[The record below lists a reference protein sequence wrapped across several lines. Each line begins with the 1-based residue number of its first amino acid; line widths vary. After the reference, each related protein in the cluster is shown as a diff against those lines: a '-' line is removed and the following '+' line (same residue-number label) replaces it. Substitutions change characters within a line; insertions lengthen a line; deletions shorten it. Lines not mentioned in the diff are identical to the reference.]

1 MSKEVCEAIKF
12 ADEIIVFDKKIKN
25 YTFKND
31 IFKVYCPYDDRQ
43 RKGPNRKC
51 DSGGKILGAVFVA
64 LLNFFGS
71 VEDYEENLKNDSL
84 SEYAILW
91 LNSKID
97 RYEERLIGVDA
108 VYDML
113 TRNDWFGEHYN
124 SIKKKSDMM
133 KLFYTYLTRLYELL
147 KEICNTITKCN
158 NSPNTEE
165 CEKHAKKCVQLYQGF
180 VKEGPKYYGY
190 CNPYCRILSNLK
202 KDYENFRK
210 NYTPNNLPEL
220 NLPNGIPSCE
230 SLCKNKEQETNTKK
244 PITEVSEIATPQK
257 NSLPDQLPSVL
268 SGHREKP
275 LSGIEG
281 HKVNSDSIKDK
292 LLDFLNKLK
301 GKEGESPVIL
311 RFQQYLRDSL
321 QGLEGGSNGQHNV
334 LSGQS
339 SGLKSVG
346 GISPKQKGLRGHAKE
361 IIGLTQGLNGEEG
374 GIRDPTHALPGLKGD
389 IYGQSDGLNGR
400 TYRLPGLK
408 GDIYGRSDGLNGRT
422 YRLPGL
428 KGDIY
433 GRSDGLNGRTY
444 RLPGLKG
451 DIYGQ
456 SDGLN
461 GRTQGLNGQEGESPV
476 ILRFKQYLRDSFS
489 GLEGGSNWKYSVL
502 NSHSEFENVG
512 GISPKING
520 LGGYVKK
527 TGNRTQKLKGQSD
540 LRHKLPGLEG
550 DFYDQYGRLDGLM
563 EGTGG
568 WTQGLKSQEGGSLD
582 MEYGSPHLKNESK
595 NNSTTLE
602 DNVNSP
608 RKITNLFFDNPLGYS
623 KSNLNDVKT
632 QQLHPNFNGNK
643 VIYIVVA
650 FISILII
657 LGISYKYLP
666 LGGVKKLKRKK
677 KMKKIIN
684 MCVKN
689 KIKRNLKYII
699 ENNQRGQL

>member
-25 YTFKND
+25 YTFKD
-31 IFKVYCPYDDRQ
+31 EIFKVYCPYDDRQ
-43 RKGPNRKC
+43 KRGPNRKC
-51 DSGGKILGAVFVA
+51 DSGGKILGAGFIA
-64 LLNFFGS
+64 LLKTLDG
-71 VEDYEENLKNDSL
+71 VDDYEENLKNDRL

-97 RYEERLIGVDA
+97 QYEERLIGVYA

-124 SIKKKSDMM
+124 SIREKTDMM
-133 KLFYTYLTRLYELL
+133 KIFYTYLNRLYGLL
-147 KEICNTITKCN
+147 KEICNTI
-158 NSPNTEE
+158 NT
-165 CEKHAKKCVQLYQGF
+165 CKDSSNTNACLNHAKKCVQLYQGF
-180 VKEGPKYYGY
+180 VKEGPKHHDY

-210 NYTPNNLPEL
+210 NYTTNNLPEL
-220 NLPNGIPSCE
+220 NLPNGITSCE
-230 SLCKNKEQETNTKK
+230 SLCKNKEQEANAKK
-244 PITEVSEIATPQK
+244 PITDVSEIDTLQK
-257 NSLPDQLPSVL
+257 NSLQDQLPSVL
-268 SGHREKP
+268 SGRREKP

-281 HKVNSDSIKDK
+281 HKDNSDSIKDK
-292 LLDFLNKLK
+292 LIDFLNKLK

-334 LSGQS
+334 LTGQN

-346 GISPKQKGLRGHAKE
+346 GIRPNLKGLRGHVKG
-361 IIGLTQGLNGEEG
+361 INGQTQGLK
-374 GIRDPTHALPGLKGD
+374 GLKGD
-389 IYGQSDGLNGR
+389 IYGQ
-400 TYRLPGLK
+400 
-408 GDIYGRSDGLNGRT
+408 
-422 YRLPGL
+422 
-428 KGDIY
+428 
-433 GRSDGLNGRTY
+433 SDGLNGRTY

-476 ILRFKQYLRDSFS
+476 ILRFKQYLRDSLS

-527 TGNRTQKLKGQSD
+527 TSDRTQKLKGQKGESLGILRGQSD
-540 LRHKLPGLEG
+540 LRYKLPGLEG
-550 DFYDQYGRLDGLM
+550 DFYDQYGGLNGLM
-563 EGTGG
+563 DETGG
-568 WTQGLKSQEGGSLD
+568 RTQGLKSQEGGSLD

-632 QQLHPNFNGNK
+632 QRLHPIFNGNK
-643 VIYIVVA
+643 IIYIVVA

-657 LGISYKYLP
+657 LGISYKYLS
-666 LGGVKKLKRKK
+666 LVGVKKLKRKK

>member
-220 NLPNGIPSCE
+220 NLPNGISSCE
-230 SLCKNKEQETNTKK
+230 SLCEKKEQESKVKK
-244 PITEVSEIATPQK
+244 PINEVSEIDTLQK
-257 NSLPDQLPSVL
+257 NSLSSQSSNGL
-268 SGHREKP
+268 SGSRKNTLP
-275 LSGIEG
+275 GIEG
-281 HKVNSDSIKDK
+281 HRDNSDSIKDK
-292 LLDFLNKLK
+292 LVDLLNKLK

-339 SGLKSVG
+339 SGFKSVG
-346 GISPKQKGLRGHAKE
+346 GIRPKQKGLRGHAKE
-361 IIGLTQGLNGEEG
+361 IIGLTQGLKGEEG
-374 GIRDPTHALPGLKGD
+374 GISDPTHALPGLKGD

-408 GDIYGRSDGLNGRT
+408 GDVYSQSDGLNGRT

-428 KGDIY
+428 KGDV
-433 GRSDGLNGRTY
+433 
-444 RLPGLKG
+444 
-451 DIYGQ
+451 YGQ

-476 ILRFKQYLRDSFS
+476 ILRFKQYLRDSLS

-527 TGNRTQKLKGQSD
+527 TSDRTQKLKGQKGESLGILRGQSD
-540 LRHKLPGLEG
+540 LRYKLPGLEG
-550 DFYDQYGRLDGLM
+550 DFYDQYGGLNGLM
-563 EGTGG
+563 DETGG
-568 WTQGLKSQEGGSLD
+568 RTQGLKSQEGGSLD

-632 QQLHPNFNGNK
+632 QRLHPIFNGNK
-643 VIYIVVA
+643 IIYIVVA

-657 LGISYKYLP
+657 LGISYKYLS
-666 LGGVKKLKRKK
+666 LVGVKKLKRKK